1 MISCS
6 WLWII
11 TKTTDTRDIVTQI
24 CDVIYRFSVT
34 PTGWVFILKGYTT
47 KLILRNQRVPNY
59 PLHRFKNPLFG
70 NCERNLLYTD
80 SLDNIT
86 CGESGDDL
94 TFSNFFYKKNLCHV
108 WLDSQVQ
115 IVSVSCI
122 CCVKVYLLI
131 MIRIPILPPS
141 PPSPPPLLSLHPHP
155 PVNWQW
161 DRK

>member
-24 CDVIYRFSVT
+24 CDIIYRFSVT

-80 SLDNIT
+80 SLDIT
-86 CGESGDDL
+86 CGESGGDL
-94 TFSNFFYKKNLCHV
+94 TFSNFFIRKTCVMCDWIHRFREWMYHV
-108 WLDSQVQ
+108 MLK
-115 IVSVSCI
+115 CI
-122 CCVKVYLLI
+122 CYVKKFKHNND
-131 MIRIPILPPS
+131 PHPHSTPLPPVTTTTTL
-141 PPSPPPLLSLHPHP
+141 P
-155 PVNWQW
+155 
-161 DRK
+161 